1 MCSECARP
9 HDGCFSTLPSRRLPL
24 TQPDA
29 HSEALAINDKS
40 PKIWNGSRWT
50 ECPLK
55 VVYVEWG
62 SQALDWPSISTCRFC
77 HAQGLNNPSPACN
90 TSETSTNG
98 SRNGPEIDPS
108 VQNSIY
114 PGGWGLSC
122 GHLCTHQVAP
132 SECQAGPCPGIRSVT
147 TKYLNQ
153 IPSCSK
159 SMLISYSHYDSVH
172 IWGPGGVS

>member
-1 MCSECARP
+1 MDWVSIE
-9 HDGCFSTLPSRRLPL
+9 GCLHGMGISGFI
-24 TQPDA
+24 
-29 HSEALAINDKS
+29 LAIHFQLDGYKNICILTPFFCWFCPPHPSLATEKND
-40 PKIWNGSRWT
+40 I
-50 ECPLK
+50 
-55 VVYVEWG
+55 
-62 SQALDWPSISTCRFC
+62 ICRFC

-98 SRNGPEIDPS
+98 SRNGPEMDPS
-108 VQNSIY
+108 VQMSIY
-114 PGGWGLSC
+114 PGGWGLSH

-132 SECQAGPCPGIRSVT
+132 SEWQAGPCPGIRSVT

-159 SMLISYSHYDSVH
+159 SILISYSHYDSVH